1 MNTQPDIQSIIKGCK
16 EDQQWAQKALV
27 FQFSGILLSV
37 ARRYTK
43 DHSSADDILQDS
55 FILIFNNIH
64 TFRNEVSS
72 LDNWMKRSVI
82 NTALKEFRKK
92 HVRFELST
100 DTFDENASQ
109 MPDAFKD
116 LDFEQILKLIQK
128 LPAGYK
134 EIFNLY
140 VFEEY
145 SHEEIGQMLGIASVT
160 SRSQLAR
167 ARKILQEQVQAYYN
181 ELERI

>member
-1 MNTQPDIQSIIKGCK
+1 MTNQPDIQSIIKGCVDK
-16 EDQQWAQKALV
+16 QQWAQKALV
-27 FQFSGILLSV
+27 MQFSGILFSV

-43 DHSSADDILQDS
+43 DSFSAEDILQDS
-55 FILIFNNIH
+55 FILIFRNIH
-64 TFRNEVSS
+64 SFRNEFSS
-72 LDNWMKRSVI
+72 IENWMKRIVI

-92 HVRFELST
+92 HIRFETST
-100 DTFDENASQ
+100 DTFDENASLL
-109 MPDAFKD
+109 PDAFKN
-116 LDFEQILKLIQK
+116 LNFEKILLLIQK
-128 LPAGYK
+128 LPSGYQ

-145 SHEEIGQMLGIASVT
+145 SHEEIGQMLGIAAVT